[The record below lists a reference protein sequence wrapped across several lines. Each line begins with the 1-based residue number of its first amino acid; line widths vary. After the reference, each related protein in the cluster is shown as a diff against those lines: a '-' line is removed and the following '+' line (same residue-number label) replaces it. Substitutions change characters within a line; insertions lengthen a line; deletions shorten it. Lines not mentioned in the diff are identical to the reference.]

1 MLAPVAGLINCSESA
16 LNRNRLFDRFDRIK
30 QPQIGAFD
38 VRLGSEADMA
48 ASICDVR
55 FTPESGHPMRH
66 SECLLCANSG
76 HCASFDHLVGC
87 LQEGFRDCEAERFGG
102 LEIDYQLILRRLL
115 EREIGSLF
123 TAQNAVDIDS

>member
-1 MLAPVAGLINCSESA
+1 MSA
-16 LNRNRLFDRFDRIK
+16 IPPK
-30 QPQIGAFD
+30 
-38 VRLGSEADMA
+38 AD
-48 ASICDVR
+48 IRQHDLDVR
-55 FTPESGHPMRH
+55 FVP
-66 SECLLCANSG
+66 ANSG

-102 LEIDYQLILRRLL
+102 LEIDYELILRRLL